1 MAFCRFFQHPLLPL
15 LRCRKHI
22 TATISDH
29 RAPSVH
35 TSDCG
40 AITAFFRAL
49 WIPNNAPRRSAS
61 LTWAHAPTNPTT
73 AAHVLRNA
81 FVCARS
87 PLLPLLRCRL
97 AEKKQNWNFCS
108 FCTRTLLPV
117 TRDEHGVRG
126 QNFARAGAKVSST
139 TYRDTEP
146 PAYNLHASPQ
156 PRARRTHPTR
166 NIRNGPTKRLESRN
180 KAFPLDNMGSPP
192 HVKLEPVCALGR
204 AAAATQLLST

>member
-1 MAFCRFFQHPLLPL
+1 MWNRPSSVYEHHYSPLSSHTSHFFLRD
-15 LRCRKHI
+15 LRC
-22 TATISDH
+22 
-29 RAPSVH
+29 
-35 TSDCG
+35 
-40 AITAFFRAL
+40 
-49 WIPNNAPRRSAS
+49 S
-61 LTWAHAPTNPTT
+61 LPIVQKLVP
-73 AAHVLRNA
+73 V
-81 FVCARS
+81 F
-87 PLLPLLRCRL
+87 P
-97 AEKKQNWNFCS
+97 NFC
-108 FCTRTLLPV
+108 FTRTLLPV
-117 TRDEHGVRG
+117 TRDESGVRG
-126 QNFARAGAKVSST
+126 QNVARAGAKVSST